1 MTHDRLG
8 LMTSAHLSLLPRQS
22 AEYTAAWAA
31 AHSLQLEGADPCRR
45 GVVSDLE
52 PASIHLVL

>member
-1 MTHDRLG
+1 
-8 LMTSAHLSLLPRQS
+8 MTSAHLSLLPRQS